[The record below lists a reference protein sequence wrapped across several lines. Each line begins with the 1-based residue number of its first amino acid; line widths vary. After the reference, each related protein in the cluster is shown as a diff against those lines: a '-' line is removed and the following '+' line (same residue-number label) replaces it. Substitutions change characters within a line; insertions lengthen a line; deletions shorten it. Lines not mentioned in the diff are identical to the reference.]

1 MEVGGWGRGRGK
13 SVRGGEK
20 EDKRT
25 GVVVCVLC
33 VGVWVLWVPWVSV
46 DPRRGSWGSWQ

>member
-33 VGVWVLWVPWVSV
+33 MGVGAVGVC
-46 DPRRGSWGSWQ
+46 